1 MNRIVNT
8 RMPRLPTPQHLR
20 VRRVHNRIRRE
31 PRNVTSPQANVRV
44 QGRDLGLVNG
54 NNAIPGNQL
63 TKELILQSQ
72 PLRRGRHGR
81 ARIDQRA
88 ELLPHLIDPG
98 RRGHVDTALLAQS
111 RNQWG

>member
-1 MNRIVNT
+1 MRV
-8 RMPRLPTPQHLR
+8 RAPSSPTSSS
-20 VRRVHNRIRRE
+20 RRVHNRIRRE
-31 PRNVTSPQANVRV
+31 PRNVTAPQANVRV
-44 QGRDLGLVNG
+44 QGRNLGLVNG

-63 TKELILQSQ
+63 TEQLILQSQ
-72 PLRRGRHGR
+72 PLRRGGHGW

-111 RNQWG
+111 LNQWG